1 MSYDTPIRGLSGFL
15 PFAGIPKAGSDGG
28 EEGGFALRQNFID
41 YFLFY
46 GRENLTQSVCA
57 QGAVG
62 WSWSANKDLLL
73 CVSYR
78 TAL

>member
-1 MSYDTPIRGLSGFL
+1 MSFDTSIRGLLGFL
-15 PFAGIPKAGSDGG
+15 PFAGIPKAGRDGG

-46 GRENLTQSVCA
+46 GRRNLTQSVCA
-57 QGAVG
+57 QGVVV
-62 WSWSANKDLLL
+62 WSWSANRVLLL
-73 CVSYR
+73 CLSYR